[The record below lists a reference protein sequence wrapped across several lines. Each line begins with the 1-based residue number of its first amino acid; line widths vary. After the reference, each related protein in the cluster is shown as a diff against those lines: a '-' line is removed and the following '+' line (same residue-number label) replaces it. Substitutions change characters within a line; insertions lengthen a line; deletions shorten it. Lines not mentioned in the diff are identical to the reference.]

1 MRKSAILGAIAALGA
16 SVPAF
21 SANDLSYTYAE
32 VGYITGESNGR
43 DGDGVNLFGSLR
55 LADMLHG
62 FASYSEQ
69 SFDGNL
75 DVDFTQAGLGINYPL
90 TAMDSK
96 VDLIGR
102 FSYVSVDVSGPGFS
116 KVTNNGYAFNFSLR
130 TRLAGQ
136 YELSGGLN
144 YQDLGQ
150 GNGDTSINA
159 GARYYFMPNL
169 AFGLDILQN
178 DSDTMLILGLRA
190 DFGQY

>member
-16 SVPAF
+16 NIPAF

-43 DGDGVNLFGSLR
+43 DGDGANLFGSLR
-55 LADMLHG
+55 LTDMLHG

-69 SFDGNL
+69 KFDGNL
-75 DVDFTQAGLGINYPL
+75 DVDFTQAGLGVNYPL
-90 TAMDSK
+90 ALDSK

-130 TRLAGQ
+130 ARVAGQ
-136 YELSGGLN
+136 YELSAGLN
-144 YQDLGQ
+144 YQDLDQ
-150 GNGDTSINA
+150 GSGDTSLNA

-169 AFGLDILQN
+169 ALGLDLLQN
-178 DSDTMLILGLRA
+178 DGDSTFILGLRA